1 MAACMPLFEFA
12 CTTCGALQTH
22 LERYGEHRTAEFTC
36 ERLLWNPMYDRLM
49 TCGGIARYAGLSQ
62 TVVGNSHQFGV
73 ILENGQKVAGNLGKS
88 APNKR
93 LQKK

>member
-12 CTTCGALQTH
+12 CQDCGALQEHIT
-22 LERYGEHRTAEFTC
+22 RYGEHRTDEYPC
-36 ERLLWNPMYDRLM
+36 EKEVWHARYDKAFP
-49 TCGGIARYAGLSQ
+49 CGGIARYAGLSQ